1 MLERVVQMEAPPV
14 RRAWAWY
21 DLGRVLRW
29 SKAPVFEIRR
39 AFSEACRLQPEES
52 CFCEALDRLDS
63 EL

>member
-29 SKAPVFEIRR
+29 SKAPIFEIRR
-39 AFSEACRLQPEES
+39 AFSEACRLQPDERR
-52 CFCEALDRLDS
+52 FCEVL
-63 EL
+63 